1 MYPFPRMLEWETDE
15 IAGSYFSRIA
25 YENAVLSKYW
35 FLKWLGISRNLRAAQ
50 IMDISELRP
59 TWIGL
64 SEKLEIS
71 LDDLIQWLST
81 KPYWACFYIQRQLS
95 RRDLEALSRLPIRLD
110 VVLAVSHP
118 RLHLRICPTC
128 LLQDL
133 GGAAG
138 VPIARRS
145 HQLPGSLVCH
155 KHGVRLIHKCPGC
168 DRVLIPR
175 ANLLRVTSQCENC
188 GFDLT
193 QHSEPPLSC
202 LSPIRKLAVFE
213 HDCLYSSYAPRPAR
227 EIVAFIR
234 RVCRERNTDLAK
246 VVLRMFGPILSTWH
260 RSTANPAPSRLFLD
274 QETMPTLCACLVALG
289 FSHESAQ
296 QAIVQLGPI
305 SNAPERSLHKIE
317 SISQAREIVSGMI
330 PSTKRRRL
338 SWHRMHR
345 RSRFLFWFLVLKD
358 RAWLERQL
366 APRQRSVL
374 RIPCVS
380 EDRQVI
386 LGSGS
391 YDQRREACARAYYRD
406 REWMHDSRRNRKV
419 DRGKQLTAARD
430 AELTNSIR
438 TAMADWFAKPGR
450 PVKFTLERAAALV
463 GVNESKILNLN
474 RRAPQTRD
482 TLYESTTHYRLRVLL
497 WLMKQKTAQGVLL
510 TPGQLFKQARVAPTW
525 ERRHFWAATVVYL
538 FGPKGSYS

>member
-1 MYPFPRMLEWETDE
+1 MYPFPWMPEWETDE
-15 IAGSYFSRIA
+15 IAGSYFSRLA
-25 YENAVLSKYW
+25 HENAVLSKYS
-35 FLKWLGISRNLRAAQ
+35 FLKWLGFSRTLCAGQ

-59 TWIGL
+59 TWIDL

-71 LDDLIQWLST
+71 LDDLIQRLST
-81 KPYWACFYIQRQLS
+81 KPYWACFYTQRQLS
-95 RRDLEALSRLPIRLD
+95 RRHVEALSRLPTRLE

-133 GGAAG
+133 GSAAG
-138 VPIARRS
+138 VPIVRRS

-155 KHGVRLIHKCPGC
+155 EHGVRLIHQCPGC

-175 ANLLRVTSQCENC
+175 ADFVRVSVRCENC
-188 GFDLT
+188 GFELT
-193 QHSEPPLSC
+193 QCSEPPLNS
-202 LSPIRKLAVFE
+202 LSPICQLAVFE
-213 HDCLYSSYAPRPAR
+213 YDCLYSRYAPRPAS

-234 RVCRERNTDLAK
+234 RVCRERDTDLDK
-246 VVLRMFGPILSTWH
+246 VVLKMFGPILSAWH
-260 RSTANPAPSRLFLD
+260 RSTANPVPSRLFLD

-289 FSHESAQ
+289 FNHESAQ
-296 QAIVQLGPI
+296 QAISQLSPV
-305 SNAPERSLHKIE
+305 SNATGRSLDKIE
-317 SISQAREIVSGMI
+317 STSQAREIVRAMI
-330 PSTKRRRL
+330 RSTKRRL
-338 SWHRMHR
+338 SWHRLHR
-345 RSRFLFWFLVLKD
+345 RSRFLFWFLVFND

-374 RIPCVS
+374 RIPSVS

-386 LGSGS
+386 LASGS

-406 REWMHDSRRNRKV
+406 REWMHDSRRSRKV

-430 AELTNSIR
+430 AELSDSIE

-450 PVKFTLERAAALV
+450 PVKFTLERAAASV

-474 RRAPQTRD
+474 RRAPKARD

-510 TPGQLFKQARVAPTW
+510 TPGQLIKQARVASTW
-525 ERRHFWAATVVYL
+525 ERRHFWATTVVYL
-538 FGPKGSYS
+538 FGSRASYS